1 MQFGCIGKKLSH
13 SFSKE
18 IHEQL
23 YNCKYELCEL
33 SENELDSFFKSR
45 DFKGINVTI
54 PYKTAVIPFL
64 DKIDEH
70 AEKIGAVNTIVNQNG
85 RLFGYNTDFFGM
97 ANAVSRFMPDAKGK
111 SVLILGTGGTAKT
124 AEAVFNYLGAS
135 SVSFVSRNENA
146 TLNYENVYDLKS
158 DTEIIVNTTPCG
170 MFPDN
175 QSIPVDTSKFPKL
188 CGVFNAVYNPIK
200 TRLVQAAESLGIT
213 GIGGLYMLVSQ
224 GVKSAELF
232 NKTTYGEDI
241 TDRIYSKLLAQKQN
255 IVLCGMPTCGK
266 TTVAEIISQI
276 TGRRLYDTDKIFT
289 EKHGEIY
296 AFFEKYGENA
306 FRKAEAQIISEVSCR
321 TGCVISTGGGSVLN
335 LENAN
340 NLKQNGVIYYIDA
353 PFDLLNPTS
362 DRPLFSTSESA
373 KSLYEKRLPIYQ
385 GVCDEKIASKGDM
398 NILAAEIIRR
408 HSL

>member
-18 IHEQL
+18 LHEQL

-45 DFKGINVTI
+45 DFKGINVTM

-64 DKIDEH
+64 DEIDEY
-70 AEKIGAVNTIVNQNG
+70 AEKIGVVNTVVNKNG
-85 RLFGYNTDFFGM
+85 RLSGYNTDFFGM
-97 ANAVSRFMPDAKGK
+97 SNAVNRFMPDVNDKN
-111 SVLILGTGGTAKT
+111 VLILGTGGTAKT

-135 SVSFVSRNENA
+135 SISFVSRNENA
-146 TLNYENVYDLKS
+146 KLNYENIYDIKS

-170 MFPDN
+170 MFPHN
-175 QSIPVDTSKFPKL
+175 QSIPVDISKFPKL
-188 CGVFNAVYNPIK
+188 CGVFDAVYNPIR

-232 NKTTYGEDI
+232 NSKAYGQE
-241 TDRIYSKLLAQKQN
+241 TVDRIYSKLLHQKQN

-266 TTVAEIISQI
+266 TTVAKIISQI
-276 TGRRLYDTDKIFT
+276 TGRQLYDTDKIFT
-289 EKHGEIY
+289 EKYGEISL
-296 AFFEKYGENA
+296 FFQKYGEDA
-306 FRKAEAQIISEVSCR
+306 FREAETRIIADISRCS
-321 TGCVISTGGGSVLN
+321 GCVIATGGGSVLTP
-335 LENAN
+335 ENVN
-340 NLKQNGVIYYIDA
+340 TLKQNGIIYYIDA
-353 PFDLLNPTS
+353 PFELLKPTP
-362 DRPLFSTSESA
+362 DRPLFSTTESA

-385 GVCDEKIASKGDM
+385 GVCDEKITSNGDTDM
-398 NILAAEIIRR
+398 LAAEIIRR